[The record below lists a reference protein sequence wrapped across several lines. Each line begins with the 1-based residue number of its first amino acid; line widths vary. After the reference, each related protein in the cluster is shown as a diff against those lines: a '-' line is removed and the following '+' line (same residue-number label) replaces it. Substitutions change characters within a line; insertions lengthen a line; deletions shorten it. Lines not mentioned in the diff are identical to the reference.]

1 MFQLEYNLTGLCL
14 QVSVIVKKTDHH
26 LKSVEL
32 MEQLIQMNVWQNVT
46 MESFGVLENE
56 SRRGICFDFQVI
68 RMIAFHF

>member
-1 MFQLEYNLTGLCL
+1 
-14 QVSVIVKKTDHH
+14 
-26 LKSVEL
+26 

-46 MESFGVLENE
+46 MKSFGVLENE